1 MNLRKWRLQAEMTQ
15 QQLANR
21 AKVARA
27 SIAHL
32 ENGYYPP
39 SASLAGKITAVLNE
53 ELGGSLQPLDVFES
67 LRPDRRR
74 RMGIVDGGKA

>member
-1 MNLRKWRLQAEMTQ
+1 MKLRQWRLCAEMTQ

-39 SASLAGKITAVLNE
+39 SPTMAGRICEALGS
-53 ELGGSLQPLDVFES
+53 ELGMELQPHEVFEQT
-67 LRPDRRR
+67 REDGRGRMKYQPRRR
-74 RMGIVDGGKA
+74 S